1 MAAVLLG
8 GMVKAVA
15 DDPPGAC
22 PVSQD
27 VLSGRQVAQV
37 RDGGLDHEAAAR
49 GEVLGDV
56 AEAGDL
62 RVLRGE
68 VVDRVVHQV
77 GHRENV
83 VHPDRG
89 HVADGHADSV
99 PAWLATE
106 PGHHRPGQF
115 DAVHRHAALGQRQP
129 DAAGADGQFQCPPA
143 ARQLRE
149 QADRRVD
156 SLWLEH
162 AVGRVV
168 VARGNRLAEVSVWII
183 HVLRT

>member
-37 RDGGLDHEAAAR
+37 RDGGLDDGAAAR

-77 GHRENV
+77 GHREN
-83 VHPDRG
+83 
-89 HVADGHADSV
+89 
-99 PAWLATE
+99 
-106 PGHHRPGQF
+106 
-115 DAVHRHAALGQRQP
+115 AVHRS
-129 DAAGADGQFQCPPA
+129 DG
-143 ARQLRE
+143 
-149 QADRRVD
+149 
-156 SLWLEH
+156 S
-162 AVGRVV
+162 
-168 VARGNRLAEVSVWII
+168 S
-183 HVLRT
+183 